1 MFEAQLISQAPC
13 ENRLWLPSPRLAWYQ
28 TQTGFIILH
37 VLLPLTPHWFLWE
50 NFFFFFFNFGSTRSS
65 FREGNGTLPILL
77 PGKSHE
83 QRSLEGCSPWGRWGS
98 DMTERLQFHF
108 SLSCIEKEMATHST
122 VLAWKIPGIP
132 ETGGLTSMET
142 QKVRHDWS
150 DLAAAAGLH
159 CCSGLLYFQG
169 AGITL

>member
-1 MFEAQLISQAPC
+1 MKTDCGFPLHDLHDI
-13 ENRLWLPSPRLAWYQ
+13 RPRLVSSFCMSSFPWPL
-28 TQTGFIILH
+28 TGFSGII
-37 VLLPLTPHWFLWE
+37 
-50 NFFFFFFNFGSTRSS
+50 FFFFNFGSTRSS
-65 FREGNGTLPILL
+65 FREGNGTLQILL

-98 DMTERLQFHF
+98 DMTERLQFLF

-142 QKVRHDWS
+142 QRVGHDWS

-159 CCSGLLYFQG
+159 CCSGLLYFQR